1 MMTEVER
8 LRVQVDAMERVI
20 VEQRRQLA
28 GFIAGEA
35 IPAHIAGSA
44 FGGLKHAVCAGV
56 KHLKSVLGSTPERD
70 VNKRRVLEGQ
80 IAVANAWNCFL
91 IALTG
96 GTPTEC
102 VYRTPKAALDVVMAN
117 PPVGTIAGDRP
128 LDEML
133 MRKIGASAASE
144 GGEE

>member
-20 VEQRRQLA
+20 VEQRKQLA

-35 IPAHIAGSA
+35 IPSHLAGTA
-44 FGGLKHAVCAGV
+44 FGVLKQTVAAGI
-56 KHLKSVLGSTPERD
+56 KHLKNRLSSTPEKD
-70 VNKRRVLEGQ
+70 VNNRRVLEGQ
-80 IAVANAWNCFL
+80 IAVANAWGCFL
-91 IALTG
+91 DALIG
-96 GTPTEC
+96 GAEKC

-128 LDEML
+128 LDRML
-133 MRKIGASAASE
+133 RRPVEAVNRESE
-144 GGEE
+144 VR